1 MTDIGIPMLKK
12 YKTSFDVWALLLFL
26 IIMMPNFIWAFVPAP
41 RDILRAD
48 SVTGTIDSIAS
59 ICQALMIASLCFL
72 KNSESQKLRATPLI
86 VGAGLC
92 CLLYYLSWFA
102 YYMGMV
108 GAIVVLGL
116 TVPPCL
122 AFLLYAVDR
131 KNRIALIPTLL
142 FTAGHLVYAAANFII

>member
-1 MTDIGIPMLKK
+1 MGAALVPDYYDAELHMGIC
-12 YKTSFDVWALLLFL
+12 SR
-26 IIMMPNFIWAFVPAP
+26 PA
-41 RDILRAD
+41 RYLRAD
-48 SVTGTIDSIAS
+48 SATGTTDILLL
-59 ICQALMIASLCFL
+59 CQALMIASLCFL

-142 FTAGHLVYAAANFII
+142 FTAGHLIYAAVNFIHDKLELPR